1 MIFLF
6 TVTSLSLSLL
16 WYMCWKP
23 SSIPPLPASW
33 ESTVPPEKINE
44 STAVL
49 PPEKMINGSTVPPE
63 KINGSTVP
71 LEKINIRSWIEN
83 ELVTIVQPPVK
94 ANCQLLKA
102 GNRTEQER
110 VVSELKN
117 WTNKE
122 TIDEFYTKAQ
132 RCSYVRNLLS
142 SDNFYISDT
151 ERNFSIAYSIVFH
164 NSPQQIMRLLRV
176 IYRPHNVYCLHPD
189 RKANKTLIQVFRKLA
204 SCFDNIFVPD
214 NLVDITY
221 LHISTVD
228 AHLKCFHHLNAST
241 IQWRYANILCGKE
254 LPFSSNR
261 IMVDALKKLNGDSL
275 VNAYRLPD
283 KDFKERL
290 TSHYRAVNGTMQK
303 LGPRTE
309 KAPFTMELYKS
320 VIYLSASRQ
329 FVDFLLTSTRVR
341 ALYRYMSTALMPDEE
356 FFATA
361 YMLPEAPTAH
371 RPGFKLFF
379 AKAFFLFENKKCAGK
394 AVHTS
399 CILSVRDIPLLHEY
413 MSGKSMIFFYNKY
426 FMEYDHVVMDCM
438 EQRIVEQNKLE
449 YERDCY
455 SSYN

>member
-6 TVTSLSLSLL
+6 TSLSLSLL

-23 SSIPPLPASW
+23 SSIPPLPPSW
-33 ESTVPPEKINE
+33 ESTV
-44 STAVL
+44 
-49 PPEKMINGSTVPPE
+49 PPEKMINGSTVPP
-63 KINGSTVP
+63 K
-71 LEKINIRSWIEN
+71 KINIRSWIEN
-83 ELVTIVQPPVK
+83 ELVTIVQPQVK

-110 VVSELKN
+110 VVSELKT
-117 WTNKE
+117 WTNRE

-176 IYRPHNVYCLHPD
+176 IYRPHNVYCLNPD

-204 SCFDNIFVPD
+204 SCFDNIVVPD
-214 NLVDITY
+214 NLVDVTY

-228 AHLKCFHHLNAST
+228 AHLTCFHYLNAST

-261 IMVDALKKLNGDSL
+261 VMVDTLKKLNGDSL

-283 KDFKERL
+283 KDFKKRL

-309 KAPFTMELYKS
+309 KAPFTLELYKS

-341 ALYRYMSTALMPDEE
+341 ALYQYMSTALMPDEE

-371 RPGFKLFF
+371 RPGFKLIL
-379 AKAFFLFENKKCAGK
+379 AKAFFSLHHPKKECAGK
-394 AVHTS
+394 SVHTS
-399 CILSVRDIPLLHEY
+399 CILNVRDIPLLHEY
-413 MSGKSMIFFYNKY
+413 NLSGKRTVFFYNKY

-455 SSYN
+455 SS